1 MPYTPG
7 EAKSIST
14 MNTFTMNTN
23 TITKL
28 VLAATGIISLGF
40 LGLTKI
46 HADFLPILG
55 LIVSYGAAVVIL
67 VIAASDNYRR
77 KPLT

>member
-7 EAKSIST
+7 VTKTTSP

-28 VLAATGIISLGF
+28 VLAATGLLGLAF
-40 LGLTKI
+40 IGLTKI
-46 HADFLPILG
+46 SADYLPILG
-55 LIVSYGAAVVIL
+55 DVVSYGAAVVIL
-67 VIAASDNYRR
+67 AIAATDTARR
-77 KPLT
+77 KRLS